1 MGPLEL
7 LDGEAQLA
15 RTTWTRADLA
25 ARKETAASSLVTP
38 PLPLPAVPPEGAVG
52 DGDPVVG
59 VGLDDGLVCVG
70 VGDALVGDGLGDV
83 VEVGADEHEA
93 DGAACLALAAGLVE
107 AWCVG

>member
-1 MGPLEL
+1 VGPLVL

-15 RTTWTRADLA
+15 LTTWTRSDLA
-25 ARKETAASSLVTP
+25 ARKETAATSLVSP
-38 PLPLPAVPPEGAVG
+38 PLLLPLEPPAGAVG
-52 DGDPVVG
+52 DVVVG
-59 VGLDDGLVCVG
+59 VGVGDVVVGVG
-70 VGDALVGDGLGDV
+70 VGDVVVGDGLGDV

>member
-1 MGPLEL
+1 MGPLVL

-15 RTTWTRADLA
+15 LTTWTRSDLA
-25 ARKETAASSLVTP
+25 ARKETAATSLVSP
-38 PLPLPAVPPEGAVG
+38 PLLLPLEPPAGAVG
-52 DGDPVVG
+52 DVVVG
-59 VGLDDGLVCVG
+59 VG
-70 VGDALVGDGLGDV
+70 VGDVVVGDGLGDV